1 MHQVKSTNASS
12 LSAIFSNHAFTDLH
26 NAHVNK
32 LCDSPSDLG
41 NVHTTYEATKI
52 RPEWR
57 AARVSRMRCSLFSSA
72 IILLLTHKWPQYF
85 LPTQP
90 TNQYKSLT
98 ALFQIP
104 TTSAFI
110 HFHLLQKLSLLK
122 SSTLALQ
129 FSPPSPPPHLPASPN
144 ASDQPPG
151 WVELPLPVKG
161 STLAAKTPILT
172 NCRFP
177 GKHRDTQG

>member
-1 MHQVKSTNASS
+1 MHMWTNY
-12 LSAIFSNHAFTDLH
+12 AILHQIWEMFTPRPKPLKYGQSG
-26 NAHVNK
+26 ALQECHV
-32 LCDSPSDLG
+32 CAVRYFHP
-41 NVHTTYEATKI
+41 
-52 RPEWR
+52 R
-57 AARVSRMRCSLFSSA
+57 A

-144 ASDQPPG
+144 ASDQLPG

-177 GKHRDTQG
+177 GKHRDTQGWPAILLKGSLKYWTDS

>member
-26 NAHVNK
+26 NAQCTDVNK

-129 FSPPSPPPHLPASPN
+129 FSPPSPPPHLPASIIT
-144 ASDQPPG
+144 
-151 WVELPLPVKG
+151 V
-161 STLAAKTPILT
+161 STLTSSIPSSDLLPSVAASP
-172 NCRFP
+172 CS
-177 GKHRDTQG
+177 

>member
-1 MHQVKSTNASS
+1 ME
-12 LSAIFSNHAFTDLH
+12 
-26 NAHVNK
+26 
-32 LCDSPSDLG
+32 

-52 RPEWR
+52 RPAVR
-57 AARVSRMRCSLFSSA
+57 DARVSRMRCSLFSSA

-85 LPTQP
+85 FPTQP

-110 HFHLLQKLSLLK
+110 HFHLLQKLSP
-122 SSTLALQ
+122 LQ
-129 FSPPSPPPHLPASPN
+129 ILHPCPSIFFSPPSLPASPN

-161 STLAAKTPILT
+161 STLAATTPILT

-177 GKHRDTQG
+177 GRHRDTQG